1 MFRQLQTKN
10 VHVTGLDLCYVPQ
23 LTIDFTVSHL
33 IAPIAA
39 PCFTL
44 SSVTYDV
51 PIYIYFM

>member
-23 LTIDFTVSHL
+23 LTIDFAVSHL